1 MPNYLPYTAT
11 LVNQNSINLLMKGYY
26 SAIDIKPTSYSIE
39 MLSPDLRETF
49 VLSEVLSNLAR
60 LRLGQSESA
69 SGEHFNQNRRL
80 KTNKAE

>member
-1 MPNYLPYTAT
+1 MLHI
-11 LVNQNSINLLMKGYY
+11 LCCNS
-26 SAIDIKPTSYSIE
+26 SAIDIKLTSYSVE

-69 SGEHFNQNRRL
+69 SGWHFNQNRRF
-80 KTNKAE
+80 KINKGELLLYVTVK